1 MNVCPECDG
10 EQMVEHPKGI
20 LTFQHRID
28 CGLLQAEDATC
39 HADHL
44 RLANGPLSRTATDTE
59 RLLLDWLG
67 YKVEDGM
74 LTRVERITTS
84 VHHRE
89 WTDLER
95 IEDEP
100 PAA

>member
-10 EQMVEHPKGI
+10 EQMVNHPAGL
-20 LTFQHRID
+20 LTFQHHID
-28 CGLLQAEDATC
+28 CGLLQAEDATAA
-39 HADHL
+39 ADHQ
-44 RLANGPLSRTATDTE
+44 RLHHGPITRTTTDTE
-59 RLLLDWLG
+59 RLLLGWLG

-84 VHHRE
+84 VLHRE

-95 IEDEP
+95 TDDAP